1 MIKLVN
7 KLHATYGTIFLFKC
21 STIRLCSALF
31 SSTKS
36 IASLVRSSM
45 ESFIKVT
52 PQKNNTPLTTI
63 HQKHIDLI
71 RKYISSGKNV
81 FICGSSGVGKTYI
94 LKEVLRDTR
103 HIELQTEHLKRKT
116 YVLSFIKTTSQH
128 AFIDDYDPL
137 FKPII
142 EQVSDGVPV
151 TRGSLIVTT
160 TNMCMYP
167 NFETVFIPKHKPE
180 TLLRLA
186 DSSDTKAYNAA
197 VRSQGNIR
205 NFFTYLEGYDEMDTF
220 QTPKEFISDILCDPK
235 PIQIYD
241 SISEH
246 GHMWDIFQENYLNS
260 VGVDTVATSHS
271 FSNADYFDSHI
282 YSSGNWNLM
291 PYFVLS
297 ALTIPKY
304 YLGEPL
310 LKSAIRPGSCWTKHG
325 NYKMRKQK
333 VNEIYKKS
341 VGGLGVDELCLL
353 KLYAEKGNLEPL
365 IKYKI
370 TPQDFDVM
378 NHLAVG
384 NGLKS
389 RDVTRVKKALKN
401 AYERR

>member
-1 MIKLVN
+1 MD
-7 KLHATYGTIFLFKC
+7 
-21 STIRLCSALF
+21 
-31 SSTKS
+31 
-36 IASLVRSSM
+36 
-45 ESFIKVT
+45 SFIKII
-52 PQKNNTPLTTI
+52 PQKKVEDNTTPLVTI
-63 HQKHIDLI
+63 HDKQIALVRRYIDEGKHI
-71 RKYISSGKNV
+71 
-81 FICGSSGVGKTYI
+81 FICGSSGVGKSYI
-94 LKEVLRDTR
+94 LREALKDTS
-103 HIELQTEHLKRKT
+103 HVELQNHHLKSKC
-116 YVLSFIKTTSQH
+116 YFLPFIKSTTKNV
-128 AFIDDYDPL
+128 FIEDYDPI

-142 EQVSDGVPV
+142 EQVSDGVPI
-151 TRGSLIVTT
+151 THGSLIVTT

-167 NFETVFIPKHKPE
+167 NFETIFIPKHKPE
-180 TLLRLA
+180 ILLRLT

-205 NFFTYLEGYDEMDTF
+205 NFFTYLDDYDEMDMF
-220 QTPKEFISDILCDPK
+220 QTPKEFITDILCDPK
-235 PIQIYD
+235 PIEIYD

-260 VGVDTVATSHS
+260 VGVNTVAISHS

-291 PYFVLS
+291 PYFVLH
-297 ALTIPKY
+297 ALTIPKTF
-304 YLGEPL
+304 LGDPL
-310 LKSAIRPGSCWTKHG
+310 KREKIRPGSCWTKHG

-341 VGGLGVDELCLL
+341 PNGLGIEELCLL

-365 IKYKI
+365 LNYKI
-370 TPQDFDVM
+370 TPQDFDVI

-401 AYERR
+401 AYERG